1 LFIDIDLKN
10 PDKREEVKGGYA
22 MRKIGVFLLAAFIF
36 GSAAHAKEYAII
48 KDSMFGSQKIELYQ
62 TLKDALGNYS
72 GEGKIYEIVRK
83 EVPIKRIESK
93 KKIEVSEYKWIVNE
107 KKEKNENNEKEE
119 KGSTDNAKK

>member
-1 LFIDIDLKN
+1 MFIDIDLKI

-22 MRKIGVFLLAAFIF
+22 MRKIGMFLLTALIF
-36 GSAAHAKEYAII
+36 GSAAQAKEYAII
-48 KDSMFGSQKIELYQ
+48 KDTMFGSQKIEIYQ

-83 EVPIKRIESK
+83 EVPVKRVESK
-93 KKIEVSEYKWIVNE
+93 KKIEVSEYRWILN
-107 KKEKNENNEKEE
+107 EKNEKNE